1 MIAMMMPRTLLVGA
15 MGLALTIGVAAC
27 SGIPSTGVVHQGS
40 PLVADDSSAI
50 EFLPASP
57 ADGATQEQILRGFL
71 DAASSPQDDYAIAR
85 EYLAT
90 SFSPLWDASASVTV
104 DLGVRTITPTTDS
117 ATSLQTATSAT
128 VDGRGEYNEVK
139 PAVPLSLSYE
149 FTQENGQWRLSAAPA
164 GVVIDRFTFDQVF
177 STHALYFF
185 DPTFTQLVPDL
196 RFFPSGSSTT
206 TRIMKALLLGPA
218 KWLAEGGAVVT
229 AFPADT
235 ALVADAVPIAA
246 RVATVDLT
254 AQALE
259 ATREGLMHMQAQAAA
274 SLTSVETVSAVKLLV
289 DGNAQEIAVSSNL
302 NLDVTI
308 RVDARPLATMNG
320 TFGFLNGESVEPIT
334 GLSELLQPLSPS
346 AVTVAS
352 SLTLAAA
359 RTEAGVVLVR
369 STSGITVLD
378 SRRALISPTLD
389 PSNYIWSVPVE
400 APTEINVYSTDG
412 QMTQVVAPWPEASHI
427 VALNVARDGSRLV
440 ALLEQDG
447 QARFVAANIQRG
459 EKNRPVAIGAPI
471 NLVTAS
477 GLPLDAT
484 WADPFTVVSL
494 VEGTDGS
501 SHLVSQTLG
510 GPSQVLP
517 SSVAV
522 VSLAGANMLAQ
533 LRVRA
538 ADGSLYVLR
547 GTSYWQII
555 ASDVSM
561 LATLQ

>member
-1 MIAMMMPRTLLVGA
+1 MTMMMPRAIFAAAIAVA
-15 MGLALTIGVAAC
+15 LAISVAAC
-27 SGIPSTGVVHQGS
+27 SGIPRTGVVHQGA
-40 PLVADDSSAI
+40 PVAQDDSNAI

-57 ADGATQEQILRGFL
+57 FTGATQEQILRGFL

-85 EYLAT
+85 EYLAST
-90 SFSPLWDASASVTV
+90 YRGAWDASASVTV
-104 DLGVRTITPTTDS
+104 DLGVRTVVPTSET
-117 ATSLQTATSAT
+117 AASLQTVTSAT
-128 VDGRGEYNEVK
+128 VDGRGEYTEVK
-139 PAVPLSLSYE
+139 PAVPLTLNYE
-149 FTQENGQWRLSAAPA
+149 FIKEDGQWRLSAVPA

-235 ALVADAVPIAA
+235 ALVVDAVPITA
-246 RVATVDLT
+246 RIAMVDLT
-254 AQALE
+254 SQALD

-274 SLTSVETVSAVKLLV
+274 SLNSVDTVSGVKLLV
-289 DGNAQEIAVSSNL
+289 DGNVQEIAVSTNP
-302 NLDVTI
+302 NLDVTT
-308 RVDARPLATMNG
+308 RVDARPLATVNG
-320 TFGFLNGESVEPIT
+320 TFGFLNGESVETIA
-334 GLSELLQPLSPS
+334 GLSELLQPLGAS

-352 SLTLAAA
+352 ALTLAAA

-369 STSGITVLD
+369 STSGVTVLD
-378 SRRALISPTLD
+378 ARPGLISPTLD
-389 PSNYIWSVPVE
+389 PSNYIWSVPAD

-412 QMTQVVAPWPEASHI
+412 QVTQVVAPWPDASRI

-440 ALLEQDG
+440 ALLEQGG
-447 QARFVAANIQRG
+447 QTRFVAANVQRG
-459 EKNRPVAIGAPI
+459 EHNRPVTIGSPI
-471 NLVTAS
+471 NLITGS
-477 GLPLDAT
+477 GTPLDAT

-494 VEGTDGS
+494 VKGADGS

-510 GPSQVLP
+510 GQSQELP
-517 SSVAV
+517 SSVPV
-522 VSLAGANMLAQ
+522 VSLAGANMITQ

-555 ASDVSM
+555 ASEVSM